1 MSHSEGVVR
10 RVAVALGALQMDS
23 SSGTNR
29 QVALQYYNEALSG
42 LRGLLDSTGMRSI
55 DVALITC
62 ILLSCFE
69 VFRKDYAAAQM
80 HYTSGLEILKLW
92 RGTKIYTTV
101 DYPYPSRSQA
111 LIPCYERAL
120 IEHFSLLETQ
130 IVSFLQSRPGFAQD
144 AILFEESISKIPI
157 PMDFTTLNEAKE
169 TFILIMNT
177 AMNLSTRAKNK
188 LVFKTE
194 DESERDENGLFRHR
208 ETYKASMQFAAI
220 LRTLTGECQLALTQ
234 WMGAFD
240 TLYRRTRASMSVQ
253 ETVSTSVLWL
263 VYTVL
268 YTLFARDFSKGE
280 MGYDVYVKDFEN
292 AVSHALVAIRHHH
305 RQSQQQQNRQSM
317 FSLGLGIMS
326 SLYFIATKCR
336 HRGVRDMA
344 LYALSAAPLQE
355 GLWNRDSAF
364 LMTRVLVEME
374 EEFRIP
380 GTVGPEGVPVEIR
393 IIGVNF
399 LLKAEMEE
407 LVLVVDRPGE
417 RVERLVRYGNGSVL
431 GKEVDG

>member
-10 RVAVALGALQMDS
+10 RVAVALGALQMDD
-23 SSGTNR
+23 SSGTDQR
-29 QVALQYYNEALSG
+29 VALQYYNEALSG
-42 LRGLLDSTGMRSI
+42 LRELLGSTGMRSI
-55 DVALITC
+55 DVALTTC

-69 VFRKDYAAAQM
+69 VFRRDYAAAQM

-92 RGTKIYTTV
+92 RGTKTYSTV

-111 LIPCYERAL
+111 VIPCYERAL

-144 AILFEESISKIPI
+144 AVLFEQSISKIPI
-157 PMDFTTLNEAKE
+157 PMDFSTLNEAKE

-177 AMNLSTRAKNK
+177 AMNLSTRAKNR

-194 DESERDENGLFRHR
+194 DEPERDENSLFRHR
-208 ETYKASMQFAAI
+208 ETYNASVQFAAI

-234 WMGAFD
+234 WMDAFD
-240 TLYRRTRASMSVQ
+240 TLYRRTRANMSVQ

-280 MGYDVYVKDFEN
+280 MGYDTYVKDFEN

-305 RQSQQQQNRQSM
+305 RQYQQQQNRQPM

-380 GTVGPEGVPVEIR
+380 GTVGPEGIPVEAR

-399 LLKAEMEE
+399 LLRAEMGE

-417 RVERLVRYGNGSVL
+417 RVERLVRYGNGSGL